1 MQCHAPR
8 APELRMFDL
17 LSLSKLQNG
26 HTNLYYFII
35 IYISTE
41 QSFFRNPCDRERQ
54 LERWHLC
61 FRCEAFRYP
70 YYFVKFDLHQ
80 KTIARGLDRSYT
92 HVFYE
97 FLALIPIP
105 IRFL

>member
-1 MQCHAPR
+1 MRCHAPQ
-8 APELRMFDL
+8 APGLHVFNLFPL
-17 LSLSKLQNG
+17 LQPKNG

-35 IYISTE
+35 IYIPTDHL
-41 QSFFRNPCDRERQ
+41 FFRNANDRERQ

-61 FRCEAFRYP
+61 FRCEAFRYS
-70 YYFVKFDLHQ
+70 YNFVRFDLHQ
-80 KTIARGLDRSYT
+80 KTIVRSLDRSYT
-92 HVFYE
+92 HVFLE